1 MERLSESL
9 IKECIVLGNQ
19 QVIGDI
25 GKANSGGMTGLSG
38 SARIT
43 HSI

>member
-1 MERLSESL
+1 MERLSEIL

-25 GKANSGGMTGLSG
+25 DKANFGGVMG
-38 SARIT
+38 
-43 HSI
+43 